1 VLQSPLMKT
10 DVKTTYH
17 LLLLYTVAKIQS
29 AGEMTKKNAAGFIV
43 YLIYS
48 VGGFRRGKL
57 EVNK

>member
-1 VLQSPLMKT
+1 MKT